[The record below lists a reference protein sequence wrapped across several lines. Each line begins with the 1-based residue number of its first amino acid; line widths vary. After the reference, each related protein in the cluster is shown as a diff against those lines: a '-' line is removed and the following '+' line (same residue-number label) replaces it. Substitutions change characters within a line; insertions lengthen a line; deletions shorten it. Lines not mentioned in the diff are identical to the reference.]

1 MKQSMGFNDF
11 MIPHNRPLITSEDR
25 HAVDLVLSSSWISQG
40 PVTATL
46 EEKFVQLYSGGAACA
61 LSSGTAALFLTLKSL
76 GCTTKNTVA
85 MPTYACSALLN
96 AVNMVGATPKIID
109 VLPDTFCIDPEALKS
124 QGQNPDYVI
133 AVHTYGAIAE
143 IEALQN
149 QGCRIIEDCCQSIGG
164 ANAEELLGQKGDAAI
179 FSFYAT
185 KVITG
190 GQGGLIWSEDKA
202 VIETVKDYREF
213 DCRENYLPRFNL
225 QMTDIQAGLINS
237 QMSRLKDIRERRQY
251 IAKIYLDALP
261 DGLAVQAGLADAGR
275 MAHRFVVIAPD
286 LTTRD
291 ALKQYLESSGISSA
305 VPIERYELLHR
316 YLKLDKNNYPIAERL
331 VDTTLS
337 LPVYPGMTD
346 IEVNKIALSLK
357 EFKI

>member
-1 MKQSMGFNDF
+1 

-25 HAVDLVLSSSWISQG
+25 HAVDAVLNSCWISQG
-40 PVTATL
+40 PVTNTL
-46 EEKFVQLYSGGAACA
+46 EKKFVQLYSGGAACA

-76 GCTTKNTVA
+76 GCTTENTVA

-109 VLPDTFCIDPEALKS
+109 VLPDTFCIDPKALKS
-124 QGQNPDYVI
+124 QGENPDYVI
-133 AVHTYGAIAE
+133 AVHAYGAIAE

-149 QGCRIIEDCCQSIGG
+149 KDCRIIEDCCQSIGG
-164 ANAEELLGQKGDAAI
+164 ANDKELLGQKGDASI

-185 KVITG
+185 KIITG
-190 GQGGLIWSEDKA
+190 GQGGLIWSKDKV
-202 VIETVKDYREF
+202 VIETAKDYREF

-237 QMSRLKDIRERRQY
+237 QMSRLKDIHERRQY

-261 DGLAVQAGLADAGR
+261 DGLTVQAGLADVGR
-275 MAHRFVVIAPD
+275 MAHRFVVIAPN
-286 LTTRD
+286 LATRD
-291 ALKQYLESSGISSA
+291 LLKQYLERSGISSA
-305 VPIERYELLHR
+305 VPIECYELLHR
-316 YLKLDKNNYPIAERL
+316 YLKLDKNNYPVAEKL

-337 LPVYPGMTD
+337 LPIYPGMTN
-346 IEVNKIALSLK
+346 IEVNKVALSLK
-357 EFKI
+357 RFKI